1 MEDENFTE
9 CHVYWKVYPDPS
21 QSIYAIIPFLCIY
34 LFLFFLGLFGNLT
47 LIYVTCSNKALLS
60 VQNIFILNLAASDS
74 MMCILSLP
82 ITPITNVYKNWYFGN
97 LLCHLIPCIQGISI
111 FVCTFSLGAIALDRY
126 ILVVRPHSTPLSQ
139 KGAFL
144 TTVLL
149 WILSFVVTL
158 PYAFNMQMM
167 EYTEENICGY
177 FCTEKWESA
186 KSRRAYTLIV
196 MLAQFV
202 VPFAVM
208 AFCYANIFAVL
219 SKRAQ
224 TKIRRMVERT
234 SALESSCAFPSHG
247 LEQYENELNEFLDK
261 QEKEKQKVV
270 LQNRRTTSILV
281 AMVVWFGITWL
292 PHNVISLII
301 EYDDSQSFFRLF
313 GRDDYDISY
322 LLNLF
327 THWYF
332 FRTIKKNVVLQF
344 SIAMSNNVVNPVL
357 YAWLNPTF
365 RQLVVKTYFGGRRKS
380 DRIINQASVYKSKIA
395 HTNDAKNLNRR
406 LKNGGSCREVYT
418 KIDQSGSEEA
428 SFKLQIPSR
437 TETPVVH
444 LKEKEASSLE
454 TGKTISDMD
463 ELIEFSINDTLV

>member
-1 MEDENFTE
+1 MEDENFTD
-9 CHVYWKVYPDPS
+9 CQVYWKVYPDPS
-21 QSIYAIIPFLCIY
+21 QSIYAIVPFLCGY
-34 LFLFFLGLFGNLT
+34 LFLFFLGLFGNVT
-47 LIYVTCSNKALLS
+47 LIYVTCNNKALLS
-60 VQNIFILNLAASDS
+60 VQNIFILNLAASDC

-126 ILVVRPHSTPLSQ
+126 ILVVRPHTTPLSQ
-139 KGAFL
+139 RGAL
-144 TTVLL
+144 ITTILL

-158 PYAFNMQMM
+158 PYAFNMQMI

-186 KSRRAYTLIV
+186 KERRAYTMVV

-208 AFCYANIFAVL
+208 AFCYANIFSVL

-224 TKIRRMVERT
+224 TKIRKMVERT

-261 QEKEKQKVV
+261 QEKEKQRVV

-281 AMVVWFGITWL
+281 TMVVWFGITWL

-301 EYDDSQSFFRLF
+301 EYDDSQQFFRLY

-327 THWYF
+327 TH
-332 FRTIKKNVVLQF
+332 

-365 RQLVVKTYFGGRRKS
+365 RQLVIKTYFGDRRKS
-380 DRIINQASVYKSKIA
+380 DRIINQTSVYKTKIV
-395 HTNDAKNLNRR
+395 HDAKHLNGRV
-406 LKNGGSCREVYT
+406 KNGDNCHETLRELNSCSENLSYRVNGQMNGQTRTPTPDVQLNEVSSPE
-418 KIDQSGSEEA
+418 IS
-428 SFKLQIPSR
+428 KLAADP
-437 TETPVVH
+437 
-444 LKEKEASSLE
+444 
-454 TGKTISDMD
+454 D
-463 ELIEFSINDTLV
+463 ELIEFSVNDTLV

>member
-1 MEDENFTE
+1 MVDGNITD
-9 CHVYWKVYPDPS
+9 CQVYWKAYPDPS
-21 QSIYAIIPFLCIY
+21 QSTYAIVPFLCVYI
-34 LFLFFLGLFGNLT
+34 FLFFLGLFGNVT
-47 LIYVTCSNKALLS
+47 LIYVTCSYKALLS
-60 VQNIFILNLAASDS
+60 VQNIFILNLAASDI

-126 ILVVRPHSTPLSQ
+126 ILVVRPHTTPLSQ
-139 KGAFL
+139 RGAFL
-144 TTVLL
+144 TTILL

-167 EYTEENICGY
+167 EYTEEHICGY

-186 KSRRAYTLIV
+186 KSRRAYTMIV

-202 VPFAVM
+202 LPFAVM
-208 AFCYANIFAVL
+208 AFCYSNIFSVL

-224 TKIRRMVERT
+224 TKIRKMVERT

-261 QEKEKQKVV
+261 QEKEKQRVV

-281 AMVVWFGITWL
+281 TMVVWFGITWL
-292 PHNVISLII
+292 PHNVVSLII
-301 EYDDSQSFFRLF
+301 EYDETQSFFRLF

-327 THWYF
+327 TH
-332 FRTIKKNVVLQF
+332 
-344 SIAMSNNVVNPVL
+344 SIAMSNIVVNPVL
-357 YAWLNPTF
+357 YAWLNPSF
-365 RQLVVKTYFGGRRKS
+365 RQLVIKTYFGDRRKS
-380 DRIINQASVYKSKIA
+380 DRIINQTSVYKQKML
-395 HTNDAKNLNRR
+395 NEAKNSNGRM
-406 LKNGGSCREVYT
+406 KNGN
-418 KIDQSGSEEA
+418 SG
-428 SFKLQIPSR
+428 
-437 TETPVVH
+437 
-444 LKEKEASSLE
+444 LKERELNSCSENLSYRVNGQTRTPTPDVQLQEVSSPE
-454 TGKTISDMD
+454 ISKVAADPD
-463 ELIEFSINDTLV
+463 ELIEFSVNDTLV